1 MEHAIRHHIT
11 VNKAKDPAYYQQFSE
26 RLEEILQELGRT
38 GTSRSSR
45 SRAHHE
51 LKDDAPDNPHGLG
64 PVEGAV
70 PPPQPGMRRRD
81 RIPDLLDATQD
92 VYHRAAEVVHRRD
105 FWHPSKETD
114 REEFRSEICGILFD
128 RRLATAQDVEARRRL
143 FEVIKANRERI
154 PRP

>member
-1 MEHAIRHHIT
+1 MEGAL
-11 VNKAKDPAYYQQFSE
+11 F
-26 RLEEILQELGRT
+26 RLLSQEC
-38 GTSRSSR
+38 
-45 SRAHHE
+45 
-51 LKDDAPDNPHGLG
+51 DDA
-64 PVEGAV
+64 
-70 PPPQPGMRRRD
+70 D
-81 RIPDLLDATQD
+81 RIPDLLDAAQD

-128 RRLATAQDVEARRRL
+128 RRLATAQDVEKLAGRL